1 MVRFVLGKY
10 CRMFISWLRHIVKT
24 ATIRSYRSLLFV
36 LLQLVRHFKSIV
48 NGKEEDFREWPGNLA
63 LSSLPGTDQLD
74 SKAAPVSLAVPL
86 LEAPPQSSRN
96 QGSRPQMVIQNLQTP
111 TLGLHE
117 GSSDTAFNTDFPPNS
132 SASLMSSSVLKLN
145 ILEDGIALPPPL
157 AAQDQTF
164 DITLIPI
171 IPQQVNRYRRNV
183 RVDSEY
189 KPVEVKKGPLDC
201 SEEFAAIEEWQP
213 LTQPEGALFFYH
225 PYKRVF
231 TDADARD
238 PETAFKLATAVEK
251 AYREARNVDILLR
264 PSVELALEF
273 MMEDGE
279 EMWGYYFTDH
289 ERRSIFWFEDH
300 ESYNLI
306 NNVRGVERKSHIKYA
321 LETQYWKHIELFP
334 NKRSLPEDV
343 AAEVKELVMY
353 VQAVSLLQHP

>member
-1 MVRFVLGKY
+1 MEQSVGWVSRGPTFRPYPKGDIFRLTLRLATTAPIKDICRGAVRWTVRSFSYCFLSFFSLTSSKQSHPVLCSALFTSIMVRFVLGKY

-63 LSSLPGTDQLD
+63 LSSQPGTDQPD
-74 SKAAPVSLAVPL
+74 SKPAPVSLAVPL

-117 GSSDTAFNTDFPPNS
+117 GSNDAAFNTDFPLNS

-145 ILEDGIALPPPL
+145 IPEDGIALPPPL

-183 RVDSEY
+183 RVY
-189 KPVEVKKGPLDC
+189 ANR
-201 SEEFAAIEEWQP
+201 F
-213 LTQPEGALFFYH
+213 
-225 PYKRVF
+225 
-231 TDADARD
+231 
-238 PETAFKLATAVEK
+238 
-251 AYREARNVDILLR
+251 LR
-264 PSVELALEF
+264 KMPF
-273 MMEDGE
+273 
-279 EMWGYYFTDH
+279 
-289 ERRSIFWFEDH
+289 
-300 ESYNLI
+300 
-306 NNVRGVERKSHIKYA
+306 
-321 LETQYWKHIELFP
+321 
-334 NKRSLPEDV
+334 
-343 AAEVKELVMY
+343 
-353 VQAVSLLQHP
+353 